1 MTRDIAII
9 DFLSERASQTQPVR
23 VNAGKVV
30 CSEGQDCSDLVI
42 VTSGDVRVYKPAVD
56 GRSISLYHI
65 ARGESCIITAGC
77 ILNQNPF
84 PAVVAE
90 TMTNVEGIAVP
101 AMLVRRWMHDS
112 ELWRNYVFMLLGQR
126 FADVIELA
134 NALAF
139 EPLESRII
147 AWLLKQSAVKGID
160 TTHQEIAEELGSSRE
175 VVSRNLK
182 ALEHAGLLQLSRGK
196 IRVLNREGLKGH
208 LS

>member
-1 MTRDIAII
+1 MTAHQNVIS
-9 DFLSERASQTQPVR
+9 FLSERAQQTHKITVPEGQ
-23 VNAGKVV
+23 VV
-30 CSEGQDCSDLVI
+30 CREGQQCADLVV

-90 TMTNVEGIAVP
+90 TVTDVEGIAVP
-101 AMLVRRWMHDS
+101 ARLVKQWMHES
-112 ELWRNYVFMLLGQR
+112 ELWRNYIFELLGQR

-147 AWLLKQSAVKGID
+147 AWLLSHPEPDDIQ
-160 TTHQEIAEELGSSRE
+160 TTHQEIADELGSSRE

-182 ALEHAGLLQLSRGK
+182 ALEHAGLLRLSRGK
-196 IRVLNREGLKGH
+196 ISVLDRQGLKGH
-208 LS
+208 L